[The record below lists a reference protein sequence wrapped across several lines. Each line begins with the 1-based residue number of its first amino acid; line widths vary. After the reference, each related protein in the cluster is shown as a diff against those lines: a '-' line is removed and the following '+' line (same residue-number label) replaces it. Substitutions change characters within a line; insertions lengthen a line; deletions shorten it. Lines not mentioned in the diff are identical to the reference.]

1 MAGFKE
7 ITMEHDY
14 VSSVILNVTNQEVHL
29 TPDVA
34 LKSGE
39 YQMVRSEEEKEDC
52 EPLFHI
58 IHPFM
63 ESTIAVT
70 LFTIPLR
77 EPPIG
82 ETYFQFLHL
91 NPSKHPV
98 IVKARFGDVLHKSLD
113 YKSAIGPILL
123 YTPMDV
129 PIDINQSK
137 ELNTVSLEGYVTRP
151 NVYTIGIYVED
162 EAVPYW
168 IVHIKGAR
176 SDC

>member
-1 MAGFKE
+1 MAGYKE
-7 ITMEHDY
+7 ITMDHDY
-14 VSSVILNVTNQEVHL
+14 VSSVILNVTNQEVDL
-29 TPDVA
+29 TPDLY

-39 YQMVRSEEEKEDC
+39 YQLIRGEGEKGDC

-63 ESTIAVT
+63 ESIAVS

-77 EPPIG
+77 EPPTG
-82 ETYFQFLHL
+82 ETYFQLLHL
-91 NPSKHPV
+91 NPSTQPV
-98 IVKARFGDVLHKSLD
+98 VVKARYGDVLHRCLD
-113 YKSAIGPILL
+113 YKGTIEPILL

-137 ELNTVSLEGYVTRP
+137 ELNTVSLEGYVTQP
-151 NVYTIGIYVED
+151 NVYTIGVYVED
-162 EAVPYW
+162 EAAPYW

-176 SDC
+176 SV